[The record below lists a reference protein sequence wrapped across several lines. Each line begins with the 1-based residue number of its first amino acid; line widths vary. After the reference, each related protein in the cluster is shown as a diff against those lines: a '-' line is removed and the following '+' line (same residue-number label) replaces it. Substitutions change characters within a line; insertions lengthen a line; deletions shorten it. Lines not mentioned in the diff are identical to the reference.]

1 MIVKKLWLN
10 KNQGLHIGYI
20 YIYIGDARKLVG
32 YSTLGYGDG
41 CES

>member
-20 YIYIGDARKLVG
+20 LMMH
-32 YSTLGYGDG
+32 
-41 CES
+41 EN